1 MPAILNGISFPAQL
15 GAADPSVILNGQR
28 PASYLYALNGASPAF
43 LNGVAHYSHFDFLA
57 AAITPTVGA
66 DVITNGGFDADTDWS
81 KAAGWT
87 IASGVAHHVSAA
99 GWLLQQLSVLDD
111 QSWYEA
117 QYTLSNS
124 NGFWTA
130 LIWGSG
136 ATLTSEHNSD
146 GTYIDTYKTAGTS
159 AGIKCHGSAVID
171 IDDISY
177 KPLSLPSLFSTLP
190 IASPDVIAQVAITR
204 TDGTQA
210 GLVLNVDDPDN
221 PANFLLAYLSGKGSV
236 FLVKCVGGV
245 YTTLVAAAVT
255 YAAGNVLKVVKIG
268 TSVSVFYNDLAVGTL
283 QTVSDADIISNLN
296 AGLFSTYAANSFGIG
311 SIEAI

>member
-57 AAITPTVGA
+57 AAVAPTVGA
-66 DVITNGGFDADTDWS
+66 DIITNGGFDADTDWN
-81 KAAGWT
+81 KGTGWT
-87 IASGVAHHVSAA
+87 IGSGVAHHAA
-99 GWLLQQLSVLDD
+99 GSASVIQQLASLDD
-111 QSWYEA
+111 TGWYEA
-117 QYTLSNS
+117 QYTLSNG
-124 NGFWTA
+124 NGFWSA

-136 ATLTSEHNSD
+136 ATLSLSHTAD
-146 GTYIDTYKTAGTS
+146 DTYIDTGRAIGTASGV
-159 AGIKCHGSAVID
+159 KCHASAVID

-221 PANFLLAYLSGKGSV
+221 PANFLLAYLSGKDSV